1 MDNLSVSSLDK
12 FFEESSLFKE
22 DRINEQK
29 ELKALENKK
38 LINISD
44 NSLRCKRCHNNN
56 IDIRRIQI
64 RRSDEE
70 ATLVYY
76 CLNCRKII

>member
-12 FFEESSLFKE
+12 FFEESSLFNE

-29 ELKALENKK
+29 ELKSLEKK
-38 LINISD
+38 VINISD

-76 CLNCRKII
+76 CLNCKKII

>member
-1 MDNLSVSSLDK
+1 MTNFNSLDN

-22 DRINEQK
+22 DRIKEQQ
-29 ELKALENKK
+29 ELKLLENNTS
-38 LINISD
+38 NISD
-44 NSLRCKRCHNNN
+44 SSLRCKRCNNNN
-56 IDIRRIQI
+56 IDIRRFQI

-76 CLNCRKII
+76 CLNCKKII

>member
-1 MDNLSVSSLDK
+1 MDNLSVISLDK

-38 LINISD
+38 LINISV
-44 NSLRCKRCHNNN
+44 NSLR
-56 IDIRRIQI
+56 
-64 RRSDEE
+64 
-70 ATLVYY
+70 
-76 CLNCRKII
+76 

>member
-29 ELKALENKK
+29 ELKSLEKRI
-38 LINISD
+38 INISD
-44 NSLRCKRCHNNN
+44 KSLICKRCHNNN
-56 IDIRRIQI
+56 IDIRRLQI

-76 CLNCRKII
+76 CLNCKKII